1 MSRPPRLEPQQAL
14 QPPFSPTLLETPRV
28 RLCLPGPDAALRA
41 LTYVKENREHL
52 APFEP
57 ERPPD
62 FYTLDYWR
70 MRLEQ
75 DREDFVED
83 RALRLLLMPRG
94 AAPGL
99 APIIGSVSFTQ
110 FRRGPLQICELG
122 YGLDHRWQ
130 GQGIM
135 TEALQAAIPFVFDRL
150 GFHRIQANHLPEN
163 KRSAATLRR
172 LGFSVEGYARD
183 FLRIHGQ
190 WRDHVLTALIAP
202 EKPPRR

>member
-1 MSRPPRLEPQQAL
+1 MSRPPRLGPQSPGPL
-14 QPPFSPTLLETPRV
+14 PFSPTLLETARV
-28 RLCLPGPDAALRA
+28 RLCLPGADAGLRA
-41 LTYVKENREHL
+41 LTYVKDNREHL
-52 APFEP
+52 SPYEP

-62 FYTLDYWR
+62 FYTLDYWK
-70 MRLEQ
+70 MRLEL

-83 RALRLLLMPRG
+83 RALRLMLMPRG

-110 FRRGPLQICELG
+110 FRRGPLQMCELG

-135 TEALQAAIPFVFDRL
+135 TEALQAAIPFVFERL
-150 GFHRIQANHLPEN
+150 GFHRIQANHLPDN

-183 FLRIHGQ
+183 FLRINGQ
-190 WRDHVLTALIAP
+190 WRDHVLTALLAP
-202 EKPPRR
+202 EKERRG